1 MHDYLFRP
9 VLLLRVSANYHE
21 AAGDTGASIF
31 GKEGLHM
38 LLIQIECRFA
48 LTVGIVFQQRFQLV
62 VQHAATTVNALGSL
76 GPIALGSGAS

>member
-1 MHDYLFRP
+1 
-9 VLLLRVSANYHE
+9 
-21 AAGDTGASIF
+21 
-31 GKEGLHM
+31 M

-62 VQHAATTVNALGSL
+62 VLHAATTVNALASL